1 MANRAYLCCTSKKH
15 TYPSFQEPDYDPKS
29 QTVALCAYAVPLL
42 WIAIYRAE
50 DIIVD
55 ELEVEGQI
63 VREPAPVVNRSQVVA
78 RLEEAT
84 SRLESMFPQNGPLR
98 EHSRLLGTAISEIDP
113 AFQYVTIEMEEIA
126 CLGVPRDFHG
136 TFRRLLQFMGGL
148 EMPDAREVLEQITSI
163 HSDRE
168 FVPVSRFAEADL
180 PNEDWE
186 NLARLLG
193 AEHHRDLPW
202 IPKAEPPGDD
212 PELVVA
218 LKERKRDQVLRLLE
232 AGADPN
238 ELDGRR
244 LHVPID
250 YAAEFCQSAVE
261 PLLAAG
267 AKVTDDCVA
276 EAAKKGRAK
285 TLRSLLDAGGN
296 PDAKHILGQKPAL
309 SCVCESEQ
317 AAAEK
322 VKLLLESGADP
333 NAIDLSRRTPLQEC
347 LRCDKLDL
355 AEIFVDVTDD
365 LPKRN
370 AMRDVIR
377 RGREDYARFL
387 EAHGVPRPA
396 GVRKK

>member
-15 TYPSFQEPDYDPKS
+15 TYPSFQEADYDPES
-29 QTVALCAYAVPLL
+29 QTVALCAYAIPLL

-78 RLEEAT
+78 RLEEAIP
-84 SRLESMFPQNGPLR
+84 RIESVFPQNGPLL
-98 EHSRLLGTAISEIDP
+98 EHARLLGTAISEIEP
-113 AFQYVTIEMEEIA
+113 AYQYVTIEMEEIA

-136 TFRRLLQFMGGL
+136 TFRRLLQFMGGV
-148 EMPDAREVLEQITSI
+148 EMPDAREALEQITSI
-163 HSDRE
+163 HADRE
-168 FVPVSRFAEADL
+168 FVPVSRFAETDL

-193 AEHHRDLPW
+193 DEHYRDLPW
-202 IPKAEPPGDD
+202 IPKADLPSDD
-212 PELVVA
+212 PELIVA

-232 AGADPN
+232 TGADPN
-238 ELDGRR
+238 ELDGHR

-250 YAAEFCQSAVE
+250 YAAKFCQSAVE

-285 TLRSLLDAGGN
+285 TLRSLLEAGGN
-296 PDAKHILGQKPAL
+296 PDAKHFFGHTPAL

-317 AAAEK
+317 AAVEK
-322 VKLLLESGADP
+322 VKLLLEFGADP
-333 NAIDLSRRTPLQEC
+333 NATDLSRRTPLQEC

-355 AEIFVDVTDD
+355 AEILVEVTNDVS
-365 LPKRN
+365 KRD

-377 RGREDYARFL
+377 WGKEDYARFL
-387 EAHGVPRPA
+387 EAHGVPRPS
-396 GVRKK
+396 GPRKK